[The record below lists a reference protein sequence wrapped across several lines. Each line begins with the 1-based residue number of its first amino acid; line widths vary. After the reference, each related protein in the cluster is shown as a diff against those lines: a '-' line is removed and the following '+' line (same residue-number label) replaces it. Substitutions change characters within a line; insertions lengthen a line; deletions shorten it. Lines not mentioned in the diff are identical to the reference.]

1 MSLKQIVD
9 EIVKRIRGNKT
20 EKEPE
25 EQMYRHNIV
34 QVDAPGEKVCKKN
47 TLSDTQIRKNNWR
60 KMHGLPLKRKRA
72 MCQILTQK

>member
-25 EQMYRHNIV
+25 EQTTLHDTV
-34 QVDAPGEKVCKKN
+34 HVDVPEEKECKKN
-47 TLSDTQIRKNNWR
+47 TLPATQIRKNNWR

>member
-25 EQMYRHNIV
+25 EQMERHKTV
-34 QVDAPGEKVCKKN
+34 QVDAPEEKVCKKN